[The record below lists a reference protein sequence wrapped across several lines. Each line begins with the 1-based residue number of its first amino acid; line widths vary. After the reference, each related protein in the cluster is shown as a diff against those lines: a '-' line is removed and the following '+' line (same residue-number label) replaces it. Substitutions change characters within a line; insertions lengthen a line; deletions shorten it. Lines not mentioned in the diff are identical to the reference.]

1 MRNSNDHTIFGK
13 SCENFNPVMY
23 EYSNGM
29 TKAREYLTS
38 NHLDCRGIDG

>member
-1 MRNSNDHTIFGK
+1 MITRFLEK
-13 SCENFNPVMY
+13 VCENFNPVM

-29 TKAREYLTS
+29 AKAREYLTS